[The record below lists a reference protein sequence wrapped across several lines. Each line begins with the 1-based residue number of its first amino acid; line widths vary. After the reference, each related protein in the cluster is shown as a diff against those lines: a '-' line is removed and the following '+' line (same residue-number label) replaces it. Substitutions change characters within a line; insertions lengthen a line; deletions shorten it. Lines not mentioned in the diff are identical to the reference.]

1 MNDQTSSS
9 THTFRSRNH
18 GILVTERQEWTKTK
32 EAVMTIEKN
41 DTREDAARRP
51 STKLRIAA
59 AQLRVNSDK
68 RVRRTTPVWIQKLA
82 AEGK

>member
-1 MNDQTSSS
+1 
-9 THTFRSRNH
+9 
-18 GILVTERQEWTKTK
+18 
-32 EAVMTIEKN
+32 MTIEKN

-68 RVRRTTPVWIQKLA
+68 RVRRTTPLCIQKLA